1 MRDKRL
7 IQMYIT
13 NQCNSHCRTCTI
25 WKNEKKEELHP
36 YVIEDVIRAFPDADF
51 VIGGGEAILHSN
63 IEEILTILHDYQA
76 NYTLLS
82 NCIAIGR
89 LKELVLNY
97 HVKNVTVSFDG
108 IKHDEIRGVQGNRDK
123 ILLFHKFCK
132 ENGVHLKLSYTYS
145 ILNEH
150 HILDDFYFIRDIF
163 GMDQVYFCLAADMKL
178 LMIDDA
184 VVASQ
189 FDAIEEVYDMLDY
202 KDKDFIERL
211 RGKKER
217 KACHSQSSVHTIY
230 SNGNIVRCQSYMSDD
245 IIGNVNGM
253 SVERIKATI
262 EDIKCIEC
270 PHDSVCNLLCQRRYD

>member
-13 NQCNSHCRTCTI
+13 NQCNSHCKTCKI
-25 WKNEKKEELHP
+25 WKNEKKEELNP
-36 YVIEDVIRAFPDADF
+36 YVIEDVIIAFPDADF

-63 IEEILTILHDYQA
+63 IEEILTILNDYQVD
-76 NYTLLS
+76 YTLLS

-108 IKHDEIRGVQGNRDK
+108 IKHDEIRGVQGNLDK
-123 ILLFHKFCK
+123 ILLFYKFCK
-132 ENGVHLKLSYTYS
+132 DNGIHMKLSYTYS

-150 HILDDFYFIRDIF
+150 HIFDDMHFINKRF
-163 GMDQVYFCLAADMKL
+163 NMDQVYFCLATDMKL
-178 LMIDDA
+178 LMIDDT

-230 SNGNIVRCQSYMSDD
+230 SNGDIVRCQSYLSSD
-245 IIGNVNGM
+245 IIGNVNNM
-253 SVERIKATI
+253 SACKIRAVIK
-262 EDIKCIEC
+262 DIKCVEC
-270 PHDSVCNLLCQRRYD
+270 PYDSVCNLLCQRRYD

>member
-13 NQCNSHCRTCTI
+13 NQCNSHCKTCKI

-36 YVIEDVIRAFPDADF
+36 YVIEDVVRAFPDADF
-51 VIGGGEAILHSN
+51 VIGGGEAILHSD
-63 IEEILTILHDYQA
+63 IEEILTLFHDYQA

-82 NCIAIGR
+82 NCIAVGR

-108 IKHDEIRGVQGNRDK
+108 VKHDEIRGVNGNFEN
-123 ILLFHKFCK
+123 ILLFHKFCQD
-132 ENGVHLKLSYTYS
+132 NGVHLKLSYTYS
-145 ILNEH
+145 IFNQNHLIEDMYVIQTKFN
-150 HILDDFYFIRDIF
+150 
-163 GMDQVYFCLAADMKL
+163 MDKIYFCLAMDMKL

-189 FDAIEEVYDMLDY
+189 FDDLGYIYDMLDY
-202 KDKDFIERL
+202 KDRDFIERL

-253 SVERIKATI
+253 SVEKIRATI

-270 PHDSVCNLLCQRRYD
+270 PYDSGCNLLCQRRYD